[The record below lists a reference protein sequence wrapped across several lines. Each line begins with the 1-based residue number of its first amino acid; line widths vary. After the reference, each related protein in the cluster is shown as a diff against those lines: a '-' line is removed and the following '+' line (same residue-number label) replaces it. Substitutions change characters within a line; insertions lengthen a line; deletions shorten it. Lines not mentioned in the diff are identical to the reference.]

1 MGGDLRAA
9 QGCCKR
15 KSNQHAIAALRAA
28 CYNRAHCVSAFWRA
42 ACVLGLKNR
51 RSHLSIALW
60 LLLGL
65 LLLAFLYWLIV
76 VGEGTYLGRAA
87 VRLIY
92 QLGAGVYD
100 QARANVTASD
110 EAVLL
115 PLLRAALVGTPGPRV
130 LDVATGT
137 ARVPLLLVAQPWF
150 DGAVDGLDLT
160 PAMLARAQAKI
171 DAVGLAARVA
181 LRQGDAGNLPWSD
194 ARFDLVISLEALEFF
209 PRPRRALAEMS
220 RVLRPGG
227 VLIVSKYPDQWAR
240 VLPFKGV
247 TRRSMT
253 RLLERLG
260 LAEIA
265 IRAWQPGHYEL
276 VTARKVKSNE

>member
-1 MGGDLRAA
+1 M
-9 QGCCKR
+9 
-15 KSNQHAIAALRAA
+15 
-28 CYNRAHCVSAFWRA
+28 
-42 ACVLGLKNR
+42 LGLENR
-51 RSHLSIALW
+51 RRPLSIALW
-60 LLLGL
+60 LLLVL
-65 LLLAFLYWLIV
+65 LLLVFLYWLIV
-76 VGEGTYLGRAA
+76 VGEGTYLGRSA

-115 PLLRAALVGTPGPRV
+115 PLLRAALAGAPGPRV

-137 ARVPLLLVAQPWF
+137 ARVPLLLAAQPWF
-150 DGAVDGLDLT
+150 DGAIDGLDLT

-171 DAVGLAARVA
+171 AVAGLGRRVA
-181 LRQGDAGNLPWSD
+181 LHQGDAGSLPWPDDS
-194 ARFDLVISLEALEFF
+194 FDLVVSLEALEFF

-220 RVLRPGG
+220 RVLKPGG
-227 VLIVSKYPDQWAR
+227 ALIVSKYPDLWAR
-240 VLPFKGV
+240 TLPFKGV
-247 TRRSMT
+247 TRRGLT

-265 IRAWQPGHYEL
+265 IREWQLGHYEL
-276 VTARKVKSNE
+276 VTAHKVVRTED

>member
-1 MGGDLRAA
+1 
-9 QGCCKR
+9 
-15 KSNQHAIAALRAA
+15 
-28 CYNRAHCVSAFWRA
+28 
-42 ACVLGLKNR
+42 
-51 RSHLSIALW
+51 LSIALG
-60 LLLGL
+60 LLLVL

-100 QARANVTASD
+100 QARAHVTASD
-110 EAVLL
+110 QVLL
-115 PLLRAALVGTPGPRV
+115 MPLLRAMLEGMPEPRV
-130 LDVATGT
+130 LDIATGT
-137 ARVPLLLVAQPWF
+137 ARVPLLLAPQPWF
-150 DGAVDGLDLT
+150 DGAIDGLDLT

-171 DAVGLAARVA
+171 EAASLAARIA
-181 LRQGDAGNLPWSD
+181 LHQGDAGALPWLD
-194 ARFDLVISLEALEFF
+194 ASFDLVISLEALEFF

-227 VLIVSKYPDQWAR
+227 ALIVSKYPDGWAR
-240 VLPFKGV
+240 ALPFKGLTCRSI
-247 TRRSMT
+247 TRQ
-253 RLLERLG
+253 LERLG

-276 VTARKVKSNE
+276 VTARKFKVTSDE

>member
-1 MGGDLRAA
+1 M
-9 QGCCKR
+9 
-15 KSNQHAIAALRAA
+15 
-28 CYNRAHCVSAFWRA
+28 
-42 ACVLGLKNR
+42 LGLENR
-51 RSHLSIALW
+51 RCFVSIVLW
-60 LLLGL
+60 LLSVL

-100 QARANVTASD
+100 QTRANVTASD
-110 EAVLL
+110 ERVLL
-115 PLLRAALVGTPGPRV
+115 PLLRAALAGTPGPRV

-137 ARVPLLLVAQPWF
+137 ARVPVLLADQSWF
-150 DGAVDGLDLT
+150 DGMIDGLDLT

-171 DAVGLAARVA
+171 DAAGLAAWVV
-181 LRQGDAGNLPWSD
+181 LHQGDASSLPWPD
-194 ARFDLVISLEALEFF
+194 ASFDLVISLEALEFF

-227 VLIVSKYPDQWAR
+227 ALIVSKYPDLWAR
-240 VLPFKGV
+240 VLPFKGL
-247 TRRSMT
+247 TRSGMT
-253 RLLERLG
+253 RLLDRLG

-265 IRAWQPGHYEL
+265 IREWQLGHYEL
-276 VTARKVKSNE
+276 VTARKFKVTSDE